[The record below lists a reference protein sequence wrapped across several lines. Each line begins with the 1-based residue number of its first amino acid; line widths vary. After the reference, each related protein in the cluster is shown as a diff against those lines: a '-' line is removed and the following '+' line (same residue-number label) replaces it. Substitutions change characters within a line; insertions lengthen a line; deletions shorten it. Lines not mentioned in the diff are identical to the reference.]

1 LISGTAS
8 NTAICK
14 IKKNTKT
21 NGVVST
27 NGNITNIENN
37 ITFFYLLSV
46 MVNNFININKNQRT
60 QKNTWRYCIGN
71 PGPDLGQAYIVAEL
85 NH

>member
-1 LISGTAS
+1 MLISGTAS

-37 ITFFYLLSV
+37 ITFFEILDGL
-46 MVNNFININKNQRT
+46 FRILGD
-60 QKNTWRYCIGN
+60 QKLEIRKM
-71 PGPDLGQAYIVAEL
+71 LVL
-85 NH
+85 